1 MFFLEYIW
9 LDADNNF
16 RTKVKTTQKKDV
28 NLETLEQWDFDGSST
43 GQASGHDSEVI
54 IKPYSY
60 IVDNDKNNYYYVFC
74 ECYNP
79 KGSPH
84 KTNTRNMAFQFFEQY
99 NIKALEPMFGIEQ
112 EFFVFKNGKPIIWDG
127 ENTEAQGNYYC
138 GNGTKYING
147 REFLEQTVKKLIKM
161 KINITGYNFEVAPG
175 QMEIQICDK
184 GIKVSDDLI
193 MARFFLK
200 RQAEMYY
207 GWDIDFTPKP
217 TFLGTEKWNGSGC
230 HVNFS
235 TNKIREPLINS
246 PLSSLYETCKLI
258 AKMKYYHTRDIDNFG
273 SENNKLRLC
282 GKNETSSYNS
292 FTYGI
297 ANRGS
302 SIRIPRTFV
311 KNLKGYIEDRRPGS
325 DMDPYIT
332 TQIICNYAI
341 KDLNEI
347 ENYYS
352 ILQEINDNTHKI
364 FLEIIEKHYNCN
376 FS

>member
-1 MFFLEYIW
+1 MIFLEYIW

-16 RTKVKTTQKKDV
+16 RTKVKTTKNTEI
-28 NLETLEQWDFDGSST
+28 NLNTIDQWDFDGSST

-60 IVDNDKNNYYYVFC
+60 IIDNEKNNYYYVFC

-79 KGSPH
+79 NGTPH
-84 KTNTRNMAFQFFEQY
+84 QTNTRNKAFHFFEQDS
-99 NIKALEPMFGIEQ
+99 IKSMEPMFGIEQ

-127 ENTEAQGNYYC
+127 ENTESQGNYYC

-184 GIKVSDDLI
+184 GIKASDDLI
-193 MARFFLK
+193 ISRFFLK

-235 TNKIREPLINS
+235 TNKIREP
-246 PLSSLYETCKLI
+246 
-258 AKMKYYHTRDIDNFG
+258 
-273 SENNKLRLC
+273 
-282 GKNETSSYNS
+282 
-292 FTYGI
+292 
-297 ANRGS
+297 
-302 SIRIPRTFV
+302 SI
-311 KNLKGYIEDRRPGS
+311 
-325 DMDPYIT
+325 
-332 TQIICNYAI
+332 II
-341 KDLNEI
+341 
-347 ENYYS
+347 
-352 ILQEINDNTHKI
+352 
-364 FLEIIEKHYNCN
+364 II
-376 FS
+376 